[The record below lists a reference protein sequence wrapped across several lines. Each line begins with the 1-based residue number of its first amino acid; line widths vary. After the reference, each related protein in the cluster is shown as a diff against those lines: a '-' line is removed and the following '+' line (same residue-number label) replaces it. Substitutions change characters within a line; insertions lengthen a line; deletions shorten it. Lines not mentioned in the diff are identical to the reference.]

1 LEIMFLAKKSFLPVP
16 SDCFGRRS
24 SSRAMTTCLRGS
36 GKREQARSACSLFPQ
51 ATPALSLHNP
61 PFSLQDKNK
70 QKSTKVAENRY
81 INSQVY
87 HIPKKEPFYLL
98 NMYEIQVLKKG
109 TLHDDQDTYL
119 YDL

>member
-1 LEIMFLAKKSFLPVP
+1 MFLAKKSFLPVP

-36 GKREQARSACSLFPQ
+36 GKREQA
-51 ATPALSLHNP
+51 TPTLSLHNP